1 MAFLCPSTL
10 LLLVFLLLHAHSF
23 NINLSCNYISREMS
37 MWLKIG
43 QFIEIMTLQSHYYAH
58 CPLPMLRSA
67 QLSSAQ
73 LSSAQ
78 NPITTLSII
87 STKKRFSAITQS
99 LQYVT
104 YCIDNIVNECIHD
117 THTHI
122 WHLMAW
128 ANLSGVFVK
137 ALNCCSTPNTT
148 KCLDSEFNSVW
159 VKVIDRNK
167 LWIMWWCT
175 HVNVRSNQWLRRFF
189 FFLLILLLFLFSD
202 PLPLVLNLSLRFVCL
217 AQYSFFQWKKTPSK
231 QISVA
236 LNVDK

>member
-1 MAFLCPSTL
+1 MPI
-10 LLLVFLLLHAHSF
+10 V
-23 NINLSCNYISREMS
+23 
-37 MWLKIG
+37 
-43 QFIEIMTLQSHYYAH
+43 H
-58 CPLPMLRSA
+58 CPCYAQLNSA
-67 QLSSAQ
+67 QH
-73 LSSAQ
+73 SSAQ
-78 NPITTLSII
+78 NPITTLSVI
-87 STKKRFSAITQS
+87 STKRRFSAITQS

-104 YCIDNIVNECIHD
+104 YCIDNIVNKCIHD

-128 ANLSGVFVK
+128 AYLSGVFVK
-137 ALNCCSTPNTT
+137 ALNCCSTPNST

-189 FFLLILLLFLFSD
+189 FFLLILLSILFSD
-202 PLPLVLNLSLRFVCL
+202 PLPLVLNLSLWFVCL
-217 AQYSFFQWKKTPSK
+217 AQYFFFSIKKKTPSK